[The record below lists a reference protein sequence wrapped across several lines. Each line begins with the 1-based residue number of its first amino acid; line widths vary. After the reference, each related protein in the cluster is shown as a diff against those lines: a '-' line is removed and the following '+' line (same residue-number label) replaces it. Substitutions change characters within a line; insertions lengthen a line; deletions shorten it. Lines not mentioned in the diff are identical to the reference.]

1 MQALIEDK
9 LGFSSVKKLLLERCH
24 GIPGKQSVENLSFS
38 SDYDVV
44 RKNLGLADDLIRII
58 NSGQGFTLDDYND
71 MRTQLADVKV
81 DGTFLG
87 EEVFLDLRFFLN
99 LSNNCIGFIKKL
111 PADDFPYIIRL
122 VENILPENRLVEE
135 IDKIFDPHGN
145 IYSNASATLAKIRKE
160 IKSRSTQVDKRM
172 VQLLQLARNEKLVAS
187 DSEIAIRNGRMVIP
201 VPAAN
206 KRKLKGI
213 IHDESATGSTVYIE
227 PTEIFELNNHIREL
241 EIAERREI
249 VQILINLT
257 SRVRPDL
264 HNIFQLYKVMAEI
277 DKLNAIAGFAVDLG
291 AVVPQ
296 IADKKE
302 FNWQGARHPLLMLS
316 LRRQDKDVV
325 PLDIELTDKK
335 RILIISG
342 PNAGGKS
349 VCLKTTGLI
358 QYMLQCGLP
367 VPMKQ
372 HSEAG
377 MFEEI
382 FIDIGDQQS
391 IENDLSTYSS
401 HLLNIKYLLGKAKP
415 GVLFLI
421 DEFGSGTEPQSGGA
435 IAEAVIE
442 ILEKKG
448 ASGVITT
455 HYANLKLLASDENGI
470 MNGAMLFDTKNLKPL
485 YTLKTGN
492 PGSSFAFEI
501 ARSIE
506 FPAEALDLAA
516 EKAGK
521 DLLDFDRQ
529 IQNLE
534 SDKIELARKER
545 QLNMADE
552 MLNQTIEHYK
562 KLSGEIESKKKEIIA
577 KAQEDAGKLL
587 KDINSKIENTIREI
601 RVSQA
606 EKETTRKAREEVE
619 KLKAEIS
626 ELKPEKPAAET
637 ILPAEKPEP
646 AIEFLEGNDFA
657 FGDKVVMKGHDEVGE
672 IAEITATDALVH
684 FKTVSLRLKLG
695 NLQKVKSRQKT
706 QYNFSQANKINDI
719 NARLANFKITID
731 LRGYRAEEALN
742 RLEKYIDEAELL
754 RVSEVQILHGKG
766 NGVLHNVIQAM
777 LAKHHA
783 VRNFSDAPPD
793 MGGSGITI
801 VSLK

>member
-9 LGFSSVKKLLLERCH
+9 LGFSSIIKLLLERCH
-24 GIPGKQSVENLSFS
+24 GVPGKQAVENLSFS
-38 SDYDVV
+38 ASFDTV
-44 RKNLGLADDLIRII
+44 RKNLGLADDLIRILY
-58 NSGQGFTLDDYND
+58 SGQGFAIDDY
-71 MRTQLADVKV
+71 ADVRTHLASVKTE
-81 DGTFLG
+81 GSFLNDD
-87 EEVFLDLRFFLN
+87 VFLDLRYFLI
-99 LSNNCIGFIKKL
+99 LSNHCTGFIKKL
-111 PADDFPYIIRL
+111 NAEDFPYVTSI
-122 VENILPENRLVEE
+122 VQNVFPEDKLVEE
-135 IDKIFDPHGN
+135 IDKIFDPHGI

-160 IKSRSTQVDKRM
+160 IKGRTAQVDKRM
-172 VQLLQLARNEKLVAS
+172 VQLLQLARNEKIVTS

-201 VPAAN
+201 VPASN

-257 SRVRPDL
+257 SKVRPEL
-264 HNIFQLYKVMAEI
+264 TNILQLYKVMAEL
-277 DKLNAIAGFAVDLG
+277 DKLNAIAGFAMDLG
-291 AVVPQ
+291 AVVPR

-302 FNWQGARHPLLMLS
+302 FSWHGARHPLLMLS

-325 PLDIELTDKK
+325 PLNIELTGKK

-367 VPMKQ
+367 VSMKQ
-372 HSEAG
+372 HSECG
-377 MFEEI
+377 IFDEI

-401 HLLNIKYLLGKAKP
+401 HLLNIKYLLNNAKP

-442 ILEKKG
+442 ILDNKG

-485 YTLKTGN
+485 YTLKIGN

-506 FPAEALDLAA
+506 FPSEALDLAA
-516 EKAGK
+516 VKAGK
-521 DLLDFDRQ
+521 DLLNFDRQ

-534 SDKIELARKER
+534 SDKLEITRKEK
-545 QLNMADE
+545 QLKMADE

-562 KLSGEIESKKKEIIA
+562 RLSGEIESKKKEIIA
-577 KAQEDAGKLL
+577 KAQEEAGKMLL
-587 KDINSKIENTIREI
+587 DVNKKIENAIKEI
-601 RVSQA
+601 RTSQA
-606 EKETTRKAREEVE
+606 EKETTRKARQDIELV
-619 KLKAEIS
+619 KAEIQN
-626 ELKPEKPAAET
+626 LKPETKEQKNVIIEPEIET
-637 ILPAEKPEP
+637 IDST
-646 AIEFLEGNDFA
+646 EFFI
-657 FGDKVVMKGHDEVGE
+657 GDKVVMKGHDEVGE
-672 IAEITATDALVH
+672 IAELTATDALVL
-684 FKTVSLRLKLG
+684 FKAVSLRIKLV

-706 QYNFSQANKINDI
+706 HYNFTQTNKINDI
-719 NARLANFKITID
+719 NARLANFRISID
-731 LRGYRAEEALN
+731 LRGFRAEEALN
-742 RLEKYIDEAELL
+742 RLEKYLDEAELL
-754 RVSEVQILHGKG
+754 RVSEVQLLHGKG
-766 NGVLHNVIQAM
+766 NGVLRSVIQAM
-777 LAKHHA
+777 LAKHAA
-783 VRNFSDAPPD
+783 VQNFSDAPLE

-801 VSLK
+801 VKLK